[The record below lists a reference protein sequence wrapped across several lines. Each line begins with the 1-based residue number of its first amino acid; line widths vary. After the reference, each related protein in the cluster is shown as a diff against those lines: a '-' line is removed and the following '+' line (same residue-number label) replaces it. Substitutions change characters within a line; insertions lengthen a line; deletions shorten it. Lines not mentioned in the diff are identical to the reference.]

1 MKLYRLERR
10 QLLPISLET
19 AWAFFSD
26 PHNLQQI
33 TPVWLDFKITNTI
46 PGKMYSGMII
56 SYRLRTLF
64 QLPTTW
70 ITEITHV
77 KEPVFF
83 VDEMR
88 VGPYRFWHHQHRFV
102 ETTTGIEMLDTV
114 HYALKYG
121 WFGQI
126 LHNMVIRTRL
136 NEIFDYRQ
144 TALETI
150 FGNRRQ
156 PPKSLSDSSKRSVI

>member
-1 MKLYRLERR
+1 MKLYRLELR

-26 PHNLQQI
+26 PHNLQQL
-33 TPVWLDFKITNTI
+33 TPVWLDFRITDTI
-46 PGKMYSGMII
+46 PGKMYPGMII
-56 SYRLRTLF
+56 SYRLRPFF

-77 KEPVFF
+77 NEPYFF

-88 VGPYRFWHHQHRFV
+88 VGPYRFWYHQHRFI

-114 HYALKYG
+114 HYAIKYG
-121 WFGQI
+121 WLGQI
-126 LHNMVIRTRL
+126 LHNMVIRSKL
-136 NEIFDYRQ
+136 NDIFDYRQ

-150 FGNRRQ
+150 FENRR
-156 PPKSLSDSSKRSVI
+156 